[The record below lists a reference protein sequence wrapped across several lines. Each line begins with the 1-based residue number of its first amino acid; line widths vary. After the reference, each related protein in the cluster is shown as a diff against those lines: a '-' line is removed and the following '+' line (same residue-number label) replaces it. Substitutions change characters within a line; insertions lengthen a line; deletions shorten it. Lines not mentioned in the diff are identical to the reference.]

1 MANYAGVSDD
11 DDKRSMGQ
19 FAGAA
24 PSAGTAASQY
34 GRAPAASGQSGLPNL
49 NNAGAPWA
57 SASMPNL
64 SNAGAPSWA
73 QGGLPN
79 LSNAGA
85 PPWAQNSLPNLSNAG
100 AASTA
105 SARNTAAQASGPG
118 QMARAQTNG
127 QGSAPWA
134 PQSEALRAPQM
145 GVVGGPAGPA
155 GPMPGFVGTPAA
167 AIPPW
172 MLAGQGPGPNWAHL
186 AQGIGAGPAVA
197 PQAPQMAAPQGIGMP
212 HMGGQM
218 NPIAQRVAA
227 MMAARRQAM
236 AQGPQG
242 PMPMQRPPW
251 MGR

>member
-1 MANYAGVSDD
+1 MANYADDPDNDD
-11 DDKRSMGQ
+11 DASDK
-19 FAGAA
+19 GA
-24 PSAGTAASQY
+24 
-34 GRAPAASGQSGLPNL
+34 L
-49 NNAGAPWA
+49 APWA
-57 SASMPNL
+57 RTAAP
-64 SNAGAPSWA
+64 AGAGA
-73 QGGLPN
+73 QT
-79 LSNAGA
+79 AA
-85 PPWAQNSLPNLSNAG
+85 PWSQGKAPELSNAG

-105 SARNTAAQASGPG
+105 SARNTAAQASMPG
-118 QMARAQTNG
+118 QAARAQTNG

-134 PQSEALRAPQM
+134 TQEPLRAPQM
-145 GVVGGPAGPA
+145 GGPA
-155 GPMPGFVGTPAA
+155 GPMPGFAGTPAA
-167 AIPPW
+167 APPW

-197 PQAPQMAAPQGIGMP
+197 PQAPQMAAPQGVGMP